1 MKGEVK
7 NLPYISPSTKYT
19 FYSII
24 CNEKRTS
31 LLAGERKAA
40 AARKK
45 LKLQEMRIPCPPL
58 KLPIWWVNAH
68 RIRISSTLVDCGR
81 WWGWWKDLAFTH
93 PNAVSF
99 SCSSRL
105 VAVLRWPRSWVVG
118 ICLALLLWEII
129 RFYYIIQY
137 SFYFGGGE
145 FCSCVSGGGWR
156 ITISWSPDI
165 RRYRVLEYCVKM
177 CSSRMM
183 LGKGEHE
190 TRIQSRNS
198 HVMQGG
204 CEWVRRKSLSVNLCC
219 FRSSAPAAALLI
231 IIIHIFHLIPGTTL
245 TSCPLLLYICFS
257 L

>member
-1 MKGEVK
+1 
-7 NLPYISPSTKYT
+7 
-19 FYSII
+19 
-24 CNEKRTS
+24 
-31 LLAGERKAA
+31 
-40 AARKK
+40 
-45 LKLQEMRIPCPPL
+45 MRIPCPPL

-105 VAVLRWPRSWVVG
+105 VAVLRWLRSWVVG

-156 ITISWSPDI
+156 ITISWSPDS
-165 RRYRVLEYCVKM
+165 RRCRALEYCVKM

-190 TRIQSRNS
+190 TRIQSRNI

-204 CEWVRRKSLSVNLCC
+204 FEWVRRIKKGKVFQSIYAVFAPLPPPLPCSSSSSIYSISSRGRHWLLVLCSFIFVSVYNALCC
-219 FRSSAPAAALLI
+219 VCKHGDILLS
-231 IIIHIFHLIPGTTL
+231 HKVTPG
-245 TSCPLLLYICFS
+245 P
-257 L
+257 